1 MQESTAAHLAE
12 SEHAVTMHPLRI
24 RLHQA
29 LVLPTHGLPGL
40 PWISILI
47 NRLSCAQTTGRKL
60 ALASSANPR
69 LGFDG
74 LGELLTACVAVLK
87 RLFLK
92 VSALQDERH
101 GGNARMAIDSR

>member
-1 MQESTAAHLAE
+1 MQESTAAHVAE

-29 LVLPTHGLPGL
+29 GILPTDGLPDL

-60 ALASSANPR
+60 TVGSGANPR

-74 LGELLTACVAVLK
+74 LGELLTSCVAMLN
-87 RLFLK
+87 RFFLK

-101 GGNARMAIDSR
+101 RRNARMAIDSR